1 MKLTLALIGNPNSG
15 KTTVFNDLTGSSQYV
30 GNWPGVTIEKKS
42 GRLLQ
47 DKEVDLVDLPGIYS
61 LSPYTLE
68 EVITR
73 NYLLEEKPDG
83 IIDVVDG
90 TNLERNLYLT
100 SQILEMEIPTVIA
113 LNMSDLTRKMG
124 FLINPYA
131 LSNALGVPV
140 VETSALKGTGLAEL
154 VDEAIAMAKSKDYN
168 PKPIVFE
175 PLIEEAIAE
184 IMELLPEEKLKRYT
198 AIKVF
203 ERDEQ
208 VYPYFSDELIEQFE
222 VIIKRVEAELDD
234 NSDALIIAGR
244 YDEITE
250 RLKGVLLQEAGM
262 NITER
267 IDAILTNRYLALPLF
282 LLIMYF
288 IYYISMTTIG
298 QWTVGYVES
307 LVGMLSARSTTLL
320 AEIGASPWMQSLVSQ
335 GVIGS
340 VGAIFTFV
348 PQLMILFFFLSIL
361 EDSGY
366 MSRIAF
372 IMDRLFRKFGLSGKS
387 FIPMLVGTGCTVP
400 GILAAR
406 TIENDNDRRMTI
418 LLTPFIPCGAK
429 LPVFAMFI
437 ALIFN
442 GNPFLGPL
450 IYLLSIVAVFVA
462 GMILKRVG
470 RFQGDPSPFVMELP
484 SYKLPSIRNV
494 FIQMWDKAK
503 GFVKRAGSIIFVS
516 SIALWV
522 LQHFSWSGVYLPTQ
536 IDQSILASIGRVL
549 RYAFIPLG
557 FGDSWAPAVASMTGL
572 IAKEV
577 VVTTFASVGSIVPI
591 SFTKVSA
598 FSFILFTM
606 FAAPCFAAIGAMRRE
621 FGNAEDTWFA
631 LIFQT
636 GLAYV
641 TAALFN
647 LLGSLFLRG
656 TSWTVPVPLEYYKA
670 ESLAQTKLL
679 GSKGILLIFAGLIFL
694 AFVVTMYSKIR
705 TKARSRKKPQT
716 E

>member
-47 DKEVDLVDLPGIYS
+47 KKDVDLVDLPGIYS

-73 NYLLEEKPDG
+73 NYLLEETPAA

-100 SQILEMEIPTVIA
+100 TQVMEMEIPTLIA
-113 LNMSDLTRKMG
+113 LNMSDLTKKMG
-124 FLINPYA
+124 FLINPYK
-131 LSNALGVPV
+131 LSKAFGLPV

-154 VDEAIAMAKSKDYN
+154 VEESVSLAQRADFS
-168 PKPIVFE
+168 PKPILFDPE
-175 PLIEEAIAE
+175 IEKALEQISS
-184 IMELLPEEKLKRYT
+184 LLEGEERKRYR

-208 VYPYFSDELIEQFE
+208 IYPFFSDELLEQFE
-222 VIIKRVEAELDD
+222 NIITAVEEEKEDS
-234 NSDALIIAGR
+234 SDALIIAGR
-244 YDEITE
+244 YDEISK
-250 RLKGVLLQEAGM
+250 RLQDVLITKEGVNL
-262 NITER
+262 TER
-267 IDAILTNRYLALPLF
+267 IDSIVTNKYLALPLF
-282 LLIMYF
+282 LMIMYL

-307 LVGMLSARSTTLL
+307 LVGLLSDKATEVLSGL
-320 AEIGASPWMQSLVSQ
+320 GASAWMQSLVSQ

-340 VGAIFTFV
+340 IGAIFTFV

-387 FIPMLVGTGCTVP
+387 FIPMLVGTGCSVP

-442 GNPFLGPL
+442 GNPYLGPL
-450 IYLLSIVAVFVA
+450 IYLLSIVAVFIA
-462 GMILKRVG
+462 GMILKKMG
-470 RFQGDPSPFVMELP
+470 RFQGTPSPFVMELP
-484 SYKLPSIRNV
+484 SYKLPSAKNV
-494 FIQMWDKAK
+494 FIHMWDKAK

-516 SIALWV
+516 SVVLWV
-522 LQHFSWSGVYLPTQ
+522 LQHFSWSGVYLPTE
-536 IDQSILASIGRVL
+536 IDQSILASMGSVL
-549 RYAFIPLG
+549 RYLYIPLG

-591 SFTKVSA
+591 SFTRVSA

-621 FGNAEDTWFA
+621 FGNAQDTWFA
-631 LIFQT
+631 LLFQT
-636 GLAYV
+636 GLAYIS
-641 TAALFN
+641 AALFN
-647 LLGSLFLRG
+647 LLGSFFLKG

-670 ESLAQTKLL
+670 EGLSQTKVL
-679 GSKGILLIFAGLIFL
+679 GSKGILMIFAGLIFL
-694 AFVVTMYSKIR
+694 AFLVTLYSKLR
-705 TKARSRKKPQT
+705 TKARRIEKS
-716 E
+716 